1 MSDRESVSGV
11 SGSPWGSGV
20 WVHAPK
26 SGGECSEALCELIQ
40 VMAVLLK
47 GWAKPGF
54 CAEDDD
60 D

>member
-1 MSDRESVSGV
+1 MREHRVC
-11 SGSPWGSGV
+11 
-20 WVHAPK
+20 APK
-26 SGGECSEALCELIQ
+26 SDSEGSEALCELIQ

-47 GWAKPGF
+47 GWATPGF